1 MTGTDSHEAV
11 VELLGAWAL
20 DACSAAEDDLVRAHL
35 GRCAACARE
44 GQTLRDVAAALGG
57 GDRRPAAG
65 TAAATRAAAHRI
77 RRPAAAAPA
86 YAAPYAAQVAA
97 LDLTLSGLTPGEW
110 RRVAAYGEWTV
121 HDLLAHLAATDSL
134 VAAGVGLDVRPPLAP
149 GTSPVERTAAVLDRE
164 RGRPADET
172 RRSWRAQADALC
184 GLLVRRPSL
193 AERQVRLERPTPL
206 PDALVARAF
215 ETWVHGSDIAAATGR
230 PTVRPLPEH
239 LHPMADLGARMLP
252 YVLRRRVPAPAGRH
266 VRLHLTGAGG
276 GTWHVPLAP
285 GGPVSRGPAAVLSV
299 DTVEFCMLV
308 GDRRDPARMRPE
320 IRGDEGLARAV
331 LAAAPGL
338 AVP

>member
-1 MTGTDSHEAV
+1 MTDTDRHETV
-11 VELLGAWAL
+11 VDLIGAWAL
-20 DACSAAEDDLVRAHL
+20 DACSPEEDDLVRAHL
-35 GRCAACARE
+35 DRCPACARE
-44 GQTLRDVAAALGG
+44 AHALREVAAVLGG
-57 GDRRPAAG
+57 DDLRPPAG
-65 TAAATRAAAHRI
+65 TAGRVRAAAHGI
-77 RRPAAAAPA
+77 RKPAAAAPA

-97 LDLTLSGLTPGEW
+97 LDLTLAGLTPAEW

-134 VAAGVGLDVRPPLAP
+134 VAAGVGLAVQPPVEA
-149 GTSPVERTAAVLDRE
+149 GTSPVARTAAVLDRE
-164 RGRPADET
+164 RRRPPEET

-193 AERQVRLERPTPL
+193 AAGQVRLERPTPV

-215 ETWVHGSDIAAATGR
+215 ETWVHGGDIAAVTGR
-230 PTVRPLPEH
+230 PTVPPLPEH
-239 LHPMADLGARMLP
+239 LYPMADLAARMLP
-252 YVLRRRVPAPAGRH
+252 HVLRRRVAAPAGRH

-276 GTWHVPLAP
+276 GTWNVPLDPA
-285 GGPVSRGPAAVLSV
+285 GTMSSGPAAVLSV

-308 GDRRDPARMRPE
+308 GDRRDPARIRAG
-320 IRGDEGLARAV
+320 IRGDEALARDV